1 MERLLAILG
10 AVVMVGI
17 AYLISTDRKSV
28 KWKVVL
34 WGMGLQWSFGLLFLK
49 VPQGRKALAAVAG
62 AVTKVLSMAYEGST
76 FVFGQMGAQGGG
88 ESSLGFIFAFQVLP
102 AIVFVSALFAVL
114 YYLGVMQF
122 IVGAIAKIVVR
133 IMGASGAEATALAAA
148 VFMGQTEAPL
158 TIRPF
163 LNKLTQ
169 SELFVVMVSGMATV
183 SGAILG
189 AYVDVGRGAVEM
201 EDLLTAVAMTAPACL
216 MLAKVVIPETGKPQT
231 AGEVDMS
238 QSEEEKL
245 DVNLLSAIARG
256 TTDGL
261 KLAVNVGAMLIA
273 FIALIALINAGVNL
287 IVLGGEP
294 LSLERI
300 LGWVFAPF
308 AALMGVPWNEA
319 TEVGSLLGT
328 RLVANEMVAY
338 GQLSAMSDLGVRS
351 KAIATVAICGFAN
364 LSSIGIQ
371 IGGLGALAPERKQ
384 DIARLGIKALAV
396 ATLANF
402 SSACVTGALL

>member
-1 MERLLAILG
+1 
-10 AVVMVGI
+10 MVGI
-17 AYLISTDRKSV
+17 AYAMSTDRKSV

-34 WGMGLQWSFGLLFLK
+34 WGLGLQWGFGLLFLK
-49 VPQGRKALAAVAG
+49 VPQGRQALASVAG
-62 AVTKVLSMAYEGST
+62 AVTTVLSMAYEGST
-76 FVFGQMGAQGGG
+76 FVFGSLGAQGGG

-122 IVGAIAKIVVR
+122 IVGVIAKIVVR
-133 IMGASGAEATALAAA
+133 FMGASGAEATALAAA

-163 LNKLTQ
+163 LKRLTE

-189 AYVDVGRGAVEM
+189 AYVDVGRGTVGM

-216 MLAKVVIPETGKPQT
+216 MLAKVVIPETGKPDT

-238 QSEEEKL
+238 QGDEEEL
-245 DVNLLSAIARG
+245 DINLLSAIARG

-273 FIALIALINAGVNL
+273 FIALIALINAGVSL
-287 IVLGGEP
+287 IALGGEP
-294 LSLERI
+294 LTLERI
-300 LGWVFAPF
+300 LGWIFAPF
-308 AALMGVPWNEA
+308 AALMGVPWDDA
-319 TEVGSLLGT
+319 TAVGSLLGT
-328 RLVANEMVAY
+328 RMVANEMVAY
-338 GQLSAMSDLGVRS
+338 GQLAGMDGLGERS
-351 KAIATVAICGFAN
+351 RAIATVAICGFAN

-384 DIARLGIKALAV
+384 DIARLGLKALAV